1 MDNQQRQGP
10 GLPISGGAVVIALI
24 LGSLFVQQPAF
35 KGSRPK
41 VSGHGVS
48 MSAGLEDVQARLWE
62 DPFAAVRR
70 HRSENPKNAPETIES
85 LAEQIVEKN
94 TEEVTVLGVMVFG
107 GPYAKDAERRIRSR
121 HATLSAL
128 AALDYVPDNAEHLRY
143 IKIDLKI
150 DNATKERLTTI
161 VPYEWFIPGSE
172 PKHKLKREILVLW
185 LKDDDFYPTPLAKI
199 GELRRRLQEKP
210 EGPKFVSYSNSVVKL
225 NNLNFKKIKH
235 CNINKIFFEQI
246 NLPRNLNRIPKFTF
260 KILGP
265 AGSTNLRAMLDE
277 ILKSDSEWEELE
289 GVSIFSPSATAE
301 DELLLEK
308 YDHCNFSNVTRVFE
322 DKVKPV
328 TFLRTI
334 GTDRVLTDALVEELA
349 RRGAD
354 PLDPKNHIA
363 LISEW
368 DTFYGRA
375 LPRTFIK
382 SVKNK
387 KEKNKKE
394 KNKKE
399 ETDDSIHRFSY
410 LRGID
415 GQLPGDLHS
424 DASGSVSSANKNRDK
439 DTKALERPVGHGQFD
454 YLRRLATSLEHC
466 DEEIKRKGKGRIKAI
481 GVLGSDVY
489 DKLLVLQALRDRFPG
504 AVFFTTDLD
513 ASLLHPEE
521 YKWAHN
527 LVIASNFGLEL
538 HPELQR
544 QKGIPPFRDNYQTSL
559 FFSTMM
565 ALDSNQTRI
574 QEGIKKEKWLQPRI
588 FEVSRSGAFDLS
600 INQEEGENKIGLDG
614 TRRFLTSIH
623 PLRPDLGPSEKTEW
637 AIALAL
643 LLAVVFFSLYRWYFG
658 YLRAETNIRLP
669 ALYFVKFAV
678 FGAFVLAVIIY
689 KQGCGG
695 EPFAL
700 FEGISVWPT
709 EFLRFFSGVLSLY
722 FMYFGYRKIRDSDKM
737 LSRFFLPK
745 QTSSPGKRSLAERRA
760 GNGSVDTVSLWKTY
774 SQKSDPKRRF
784 TQVILLGIVYFAFC
798 GSIIYIFGRP
808 FVPYRGDISFWVDK
822 IVLFV
827 FSVLPLIMLIF
838 WVVDATKLSVWLI
851 SRISEKKTAWPEGP
865 TRCFGRALNID
876 PRYVNDCI
884 DIRVI
889 AEYSEVVGRL
899 IYHPFLVFIVVL
911 ISRSRCFDN
920 WDMPLGLVIVILL
933 GMAYAVYCA
942 VILRRSAEKARGM
955 AVKQLWVQ
963 QVHAKGQGDEAKHI
977 SEQIGLMIESIRS
990 LRQGAFLPFFQQPL
1004 VQALALFFGSS
1015 GSFLLLEYMSWM
1027 K

>member
-48 MSAGLEDVQARLWE
+48 TSAGLEDVQARLWE

-94 TEEVTVLGVMVFG
+94 SENPKNAPKTIESLAEQIVKKNTEEVTVLGVMVFG

-121 HATLSAL
+121 YATLSAL
-128 AALDYVPDNAEHLRY
+128 AALDYVPDNAECLGY
-143 IKIDLKI
+143 IKIDRNN
-150 DNATKERLTTI
+150 DATKCLPEDATKCLPEI
-161 VPYEWFIPGSE
+161 VPYECFVHRS
-172 PKHKLKREILVLW
+172 KSNNRMILVLW
-185 LKDDDFYPTPLAKI
+185 LDDDAFNQTPLAKI
-199 GELRRRLQEKP
+199 GELKRRLQD
-210 EGPKFVSYSNSVVKL
+210 KL
-225 NNLNFKKIKH
+225 KGL
-235 CNINKIFFEQI
+235 
-246 NLPRNLNRIPKFTF
+246 KFTF

-277 ILKSDSEWEELE
+277 ILQPGSEWEELE

-382 SVKNK
+382 SV
-387 KEKNKKE
+387 KNKKE

-722 FMYFGYRKIRDSDKM
+722 FMYVGYRKIQDSDKM

-784 TQVILLGIVYFAFC
+784 TRVILLGIVYFAFC

>member
-24 LGSLFVQQPAF
+24 LGSVFVQQPAF

-48 MSAGLEDVQARLWE
+48 TSAGLEDVQARLWE

-70 HRSENPKNAPETIES
+70 HRIENPENAPKTIES
-85 LAEQIVEKN
+85 LAKQIVKKD
-94 TEEVTVLGVMVFG
+94 TKEVTVLGVMVFG

-121 HATLSAL
+121 YATLSAL
-128 AALDYVPDNAEHLRY
+128 AALDYVPDNAECLGY
-143 IKIDLKI
+143 IKIDRNN
-150 DNATKERLTTI
+150 DATKCLPEDETKCLPEDETKCLPEI
-161 VPYEWFIPGSE
+161 VPYEWFVLGSKSE
-172 PKHKLKREILVLW
+172 HNRKILVLW
-185 LKDDDFYPTPLAKI
+185 LDDDAFYPTPLAKI
-199 GELRRRLQEKP
+199 GELKRRLQ
-210 EGPKFVSYSNSVVKL
+210 
-225 NNLNFKKIKH
+225 
-235 CNINKIFFEQI
+235 NKSKG
-246 NLPRNLNRIPKFTF
+246 PKFTF
-260 KILGP
+260 QILGP

-277 ILKSDSEWEELE
+277 ILLQPDSEWKMLE

-308 YDHCNFSNVTRVFE
+308 HCSSNVTCVFE
-322 DKVKPV
+322 NKV

-334 GTDRVLTDALVEELA
+334 GTDRVLTDALVKELA

-354 PLDPKNHIA
+354 PLDPTNHIA

-382 SVKNK
+382 SVKDEQ
-387 KEKNKKE
+387 EKNKQE
-394 KNKKE
+394 KNKQEKN
-399 ETDDSIHRFSY
+399 SIRRFSY

-415 GQLPGDLHS
+415 GQLPENWHS
-424 DASGSVSSANKNRDK
+424 DASGSVSSANKNRDM

-454 YLRRLATSLEHC
+454 YLRRLATSLEHY
-466 DEEIKRKGKGRIKAI
+466 DEKIKREGKGRIKAI

-489 DKLLVLQALRDRFPG
+489 DKLLVLQALRDRFPD

-527 LVIASNFGLEL
+527 LIIASNFGLEL

-565 ALDSNQTRI
+565 ALDNNQTRI

-600 INQEEGENKIGLDG
+600 INQEEGENKILKILLDG
-614 TRRFLTSIH
+614 THRFLH
-623 PLRPDLGPSEKTEW
+623 PPRPDLGPNENTVR
-637 AIALAL
+637 AIAIAIAL
-643 LLAVVFFSLYRWYFG
+643 LLAVVFFSLYRWYFR
-658 YLRAETNIRLP
+658 YLRAETKNRLP
-669 ALYFVKFAV
+669 ALYFVAFAV

-689 KQGCGG
+689 KQGCDG

-700 FEGISVWPT
+700 FEGISLWPT

-722 FMYFGYRKIRDSDKM
+722 FMYFGYRKIQDSDKM
-737 LSRFFLPK
+737 LSRFFLPN
-745 QTSSPGKRSLAERRA
+745 QTSSPGKRSLAESRA

-784 TQVILLGIVYFAFC
+784 TRVILLGIVYFPFCNLIIAF
-798 GSIIYIFGRP
+798 FGIP

-822 IVLFV
+822 IVLLV

-851 SRISEKKTAWPEGP
+851 SCISEKKTAWPEGP
-865 TRCFGRALNID
+865 TRRFVRKLNID
-876 PRYVNDCI
+876 PRYVNNCI
-884 DIRVI
+884 AIRVI

-933 GMAYAVYCA
+933 GMAHAVYCA
-942 VILRRSAEKARGM
+942 VILRRSAEKARGI

-963 QVHAKGQGDEAKHI
+963 QVHAKGQGDEAKHTA
-977 SEQIGLMIESIRS
+977 EQLGLMIESIRS

-1004 VQALALFFGSS
+1004 VQAFALFFGSS

>member
-10 GLPISGGAVVIALI
+10 GLPISGAAVVIALI
-24 LGSLFVQQPAF
+24 FGSLFVQQLAF

-41 VSGHGVS
+41 VPGHGVS

-70 HRSENPKNAPETIES
+70 HRTDSKDARHKIES
-85 LAEQIVEKN
+85 LAEQIVRKK

-107 GPYAKDAERRIRSR
+107 GPYAKDTERRIRSR

-128 AALDYVPDNAEHLRY
+128 GALDYVPDNAEHVGY
-143 IKIDLKI
+143 IKTDRDE
-150 DNATKERLTTI
+150 DNATEEGLPEI
-161 VPYEWFIPGSE
+161 VPYEWFVPGFES
-172 PKHKLKREILVLW
+172 KHKLKRKILVLW
-185 LKDDDFYPTPLAKI
+185 LDDDAFYPTPLAKI
-199 GELRRRLQEKP
+199 GKLKSRLQGEVKKSDKS
-210 EGPKFVSYSNSVVKL
+210 EGPK
-225 NNLNFKKIKH
+225 I
-235 CNINKIFFEQI
+235 
-246 NLPRNLNRIPKFTF
+246 TF

-265 AGSTNLRAMLDE
+265 AGSTNLRAMVDE
-277 ILKSDSEWEELE
+277 ILQSDNGWETLK

-308 YDHCNFSNVTRVFE
+308 YDHRNSSNVTRFFE

-334 GTDRVLTDALVEELA
+334 GTDSVLTDALVDELA

-354 PLDPKNHIA
+354 PLDTENHIA

-375 LPRTFIK
+375 LPRTFIR
-382 SVKNK
+382 SVSSDNK
-387 KEKNKKE
+387 TKEI
-394 KNKKE
+394 
-399 ETDDSIHRFSY
+399 DRIHRFSY

-424 DASGSVSSANKNRDK
+424 DASGSVSSANKNKDSANKNRDK
-439 DTKALERPVGHGQFD
+439 EIKALERPVGHGQFD
-454 YLRRLATSLEHC
+454 YLRRLATRLEHC
-466 DEEIKRKGKGRIKAI
+466 DEEIKREGKGRIKAI

-489 DKLLVLQALRDRFPG
+489 DKLLVLQALRDRFPS

-513 ASLLHPEE
+513 ASLLHLEE
-521 YKWAHN
+521 FKWAHN

-538 HPELQR
+538 HPEL

-565 ALDSNQTRI
+565 ALDGNQTRI

-600 INQEEGENKIGLDG
+600 IDQEKGEKKIRIDVIRKSLSNH
-614 TRRFLTSIH
+614 LTSIH
-623 PLRPDLGPSEKTEW
+623 PPRPDLGPSENTVW
-637 AIALAL
+637 AIAIAL
-643 LLAVVFFSLYRWYFG
+643 LSAVVFFSLYTWYFR
-658 YLRAETNIRLP
+658 YLRPETNTRLP
-669 ALYFVKFAV
+669 ALYFAAFAV
-678 FGAFVLAVIIY
+678 FGALVLAVIIY
-689 KQGCGG
+689 SQRYDG

-700 FEGISVWPT
+700 FEGISLWPT
-709 EFLRFFSGVLSLY
+709 EFLRFFSGMLSLY
-722 FMYFGYRKIRDSDKM
+722 FLYFGYRKIQDSDKT
-737 LSRFFLPK
+737 LSRFFVPK
-745 QTSSPGKRSLAERRA
+745 PTPSPGKRSLAERRA
-760 GNGSVDTVSLWKTY
+760 GNGRIDTVSLWKTY

-784 TQVILLGIVYFAFC
+784 TRVILLGIVYFAFC
-798 GSIIYIFGRP
+798 GSIIHIFGRP

-899 IYHPFLVFIVVL
+899 IYYPFLVFIL
-911 ISRSRCFDN
+911 ILVSRSRCFDN
-920 WDMPLGLVIVILL
+920 WDMPLGLLIVILL
-933 GMAYAVYCA
+933 GMTYAVYCA
-942 VILRRSAEKARGM
+942 VILRRSAEKARRM
-955 AVKQLWVQ
+955 AVKRLWVK
-963 QVHAKGQGDEAKHI
+963 QVHAKGQGDEAKHMA
-977 SEQIGLMIESIRS
+977 EQIGLMIESIRS
-990 LRQGAFLPFFQQPL
+990 IRQGAFLPFFQQPL
-1004 VQALALFFGSS
+1004 VQALALFFGSG

>member
-10 GLPISGGAVVIALI
+10 GLPISGAAVIIALI
-24 LGSLFVQQPAF
+24 FGSLFVQQLAF
-35 KGSRPK
+35 KGSRPR
-41 VSGHGVS
+41 VPGHGIS

-70 HRSENPKNAPETIES
+70 HRADSKDTRHKIES
-85 LAEQIVEKN
+85 LAEQIAG
-94 TEEVTVLGVMVFG
+94 EETDEVMVLGVMVFG

-128 AALDYVPDNAEHLRY
+128 GALEYVPDNAEHLGY
-143 IKIDLKI
+143 IKTDRDKG
-150 DNATKERLTTI
+150 NAIKEGLPEI
-161 VPYEWFIPGSE
+161 VPYEWFVPGFESRHK
-172 PKHKLKREILVLW
+172 PKRKILVLW
-185 LKDDDFYPTPLAKI
+185 LDDDAFYPTPLAKI
-199 GELRRRLQEKP
+199 GKLKSRLQDDVKKFDKP
-210 EGPKFVSYSNSVVKL
+210 GPK
-225 NNLNFKKIKH
+225 I
-235 CNINKIFFEQI
+235 
-246 NLPRNLNRIPKFTF
+246 TF

-265 AGSTNLRAMLDE
+265 AGSSNLRAMVDE
-277 ILKSDSEWEELE
+277 ILQPGSGWETLK

-308 YDHCNFSNVTRVFE
+308 CDDCNSSSNVTRFFE

-334 GTDRVLTDALVEELA
+334 GTDSVLTDALVDELA

-354 PLDPKNHIA
+354 PRNPENHIA

-382 SVKNK
+382 SVNSDNK
-387 KEKNKKE
+387 TKEINW
-394 KNKKE
+394 
-399 ETDDSIHRFSY
+399 IHQFSY

-424 DASGSVSSANKNRDK
+424 DASGSVSSADKNRDK
-439 DTKALERPVGHGQFD
+439 ETKALERPVGQGQFD
-454 YLRRLATSLEHC
+454 YLRRLATRLEHC
-466 DEEIKRKGKGRIKAI
+466 DEEIKREGRGRIKAI

-489 DKLLVLQALRDRFPG
+489 DKLLVLQVLRDRFPG

-521 YKWAHN
+521 FKWAHN

-538 HPELQR
+538 HPEL

-565 ALDSNQTRI
+565 ALDGNQTRI
-574 QEGIKKEKWLQPRI
+574 REGILKEKWLQPRI
-588 FEVSRSGAFDLS
+588 FEVSRSGAFDLN
-600 INQEEGENKIGLDG
+600 IDQKNDAKKIRLDVI
-614 TRRFLTSIH
+614 RKSQSNHLTSIH
-623 PLRPDLGPSEKTEW
+623 HTRPDLGPNENTVW
-637 AIALAL
+637 AIASAL
-643 LLAVVFFSLYRWYFG
+643 LLAVVFFSLYIWYFR
-658 YLRAETNIRLP
+658 YLRPETNTRLP
-669 ALYFVKFAV
+669 ALYFAAFAV
-678 FGAFVLAVIIY
+678 FGALVLTVTIY
-689 KQGCGG
+689 NQGYDG

-700 FEGISVWPT
+700 FEGISLWPT

-722 FMYFGYRKIRDSDKM
+722 FLYVGYRTIQDSDNT
-737 LSRFFLPK
+737 LSRFFVPK
-745 QTSSPGKRSLAERRA
+745 QTPLPGKRSLAERRA
-760 GNGSVDTVSLWKTY
+760 GNGRVDTVSPWKTY

-784 TQVILLGIVYFAFC
+784 TRVILLSIVYFAFC
-798 GSIIYIFGRP
+798 GSIIHIFGRP
-808 FVPYRGDISFWVDK
+808 FVPYRGDISLLVDR

-884 DIRVI
+884 NIRVI
-889 AEYSEVVGRL
+889 AEYSEAVGRL
-899 IYHPFLVFIVVL
+899 IYYPFLVFILMLV
-911 ISRSRCFDN
+911 SRSRCFDN
-920 WDMPLGLVIVILL
+920 WDMPLGLLIVILL

-942 VILRRSAEKARGM
+942 VILRRSAEKARRM
-955 AVKQLWVQ
+955 VVKRLWVK
-963 QVHAKGQGDEAKHI
+963 QVHAKGQGDEAKHTA
-977 SEQIGLMIESIRS
+977 EQIGLMIESIRS
-990 LRQGAFLPFFQQPL
+990 IRQGAFLPFFQQPL
-1004 VQALALFFGSS
+1004 VQALALFFGSG